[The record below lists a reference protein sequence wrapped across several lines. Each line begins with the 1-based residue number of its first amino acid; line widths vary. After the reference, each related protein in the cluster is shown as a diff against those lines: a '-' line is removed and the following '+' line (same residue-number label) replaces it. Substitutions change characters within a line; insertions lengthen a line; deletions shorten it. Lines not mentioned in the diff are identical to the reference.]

1 VLHTNGERVQA
12 NSSAE
17 CIGTCDVIVEETQAK
32 AKMAMRRRKTSS
44 GFLL

>member
-1 VLHTNGERVQA
+1 MMHTNGERVQ

-17 CIGTCDVIVEETQAK
+17 CSGAYDITVEETQAE
-32 AKMAMRRRKTSS
+32 AKMAMRRRKISS